1 MEYASALIAIIAK
14 IENLPVALASI
25 GTITRKPLPKM
36 EERGVAVARN
46 SSALLTAFSHPASGA
61 FYKNRLLYWLN
72 LTQKLLNG
80 EVYGFE

>member
-36 EERGVAVARN
+36 EESGVAVARN
-46 SSALLTAFSHPASGA
+46 SFALFTAFSHPASGA
-61 FYKNRLLYWLN
+61 FYTNRLFYRLN
-72 LTQKLLNG
+72 LIQQLLIG
-80 EVYGFE
+80 EVYGSK